1 VRVLALDVGNTSVAA
16 ACFGAE
22 LATDPASAPVFS
34 AHARRG
40 DDDAREVAAWV
51 GRVRAVQCEAIV
63 VGSVHRFGEAL
74 EAGLRAAG
82 AARVVGVHRGDAVPI
97 ESDAGDARAI
107 GVDRLAAAL
116 AAHALARGAA
126 RVVSAGTAVTVDAV
140 DAHGVFRGGA
150 IVPGRRLLARS
161 LHAFTDRLPD
171 VGPGWVD
178 AESSAANERPRL
190 PGRSTDEAI
199 RAGLETSFVAG
210 VAALAGELE
219 RAAPYAPLFVTGGD
233 APWLLVRLP
242 GVTRAAP
249 FLAARGLA
257 LACASGR
264 LGAAAR

>member
-1 VRVLALDVGNTSVAA
+1 MRVLALDVGNTSVAA

-22 LATDPASAPVFS
+22 LAADPGRAPTWC

-40 DDDAREVAAWV
+40 GDEAREVAAWIE
-51 GRVRAVQCEAIV
+51 RALPLACDAIV

-74 EAGLRAAG
+74 AAGLRAAG
-82 AARVVGVHRGDAVPI
+82 AARVVGVHRGDAFPI
-97 ESDAGDARAI
+97 ESDAGDALAI
-107 GVDRLAAAL
+107 GVDRLAAAF

-140 DAHGVFRGGA
+140 DARGAFRGGA

-178 AESSAANERPRL
+178 AADGAGGKARL
-190 PGRSTDEAI
+190 PGRSTQEAI
-199 RAGLETSFVAG
+199 RAGLEVSFAAG
-210 VAALAGELE
+210 VAALVAGL
-219 RAAPYAPLFVTGGD
+219 AGVAPDSPVFATGGD
-233 APWLLVRLP
+233 APWLLERLLF
-242 GVTRAAP
+242 AACAEP